1 MSHTS
6 TCPIT
11 YLHQNKYPPPSLVS
25 VSSAI
30 QDVGMDQPPRSCAP
44 HNAPKNTGPSESGSN
59 AAEEEIPVLLTDR
72 SIYPS
77 YKPSALIRTRN
88 LSNLVK
94 IPISSN
100 VMSSTSTLEMG
111 NNFQNTRLKIA
122 HLNIRSLKSNT
133 HLTQLRYLS
142 RRENFDILLT
152 ISEHG

>member
-1 MSHTS
+1 
-6 TCPIT
+6 
-11 YLHQNKYPPPSLVS
+11 
-25 VSSAI
+25 
-30 QDVGMDQPPRSCAP
+30 MDQPPRSCAP
-44 HNAPKNTGPSESGSN
+44 HNAPKNTGPPESGSN

-133 HLTQLRYLS
+133 HLTQLRDLS
-142 RRENFDILLT
+142 RRENFDILT
-152 ISEHG
+152 ISETWLNPIVFRLPK